1 MCVESSRTKMSIT
14 PDIFFHGEEKSG
26 INSFILGAKFKLL
39 MDSICEF
46 MTLMNSEPQNRER
59 THILVDSSTSFY
71 FFIFFFHLRTLRI
84 GLSWKIRL
92 HMQNGVCIIRV
103 NRF

>member
-1 MCVESSRTKMSIT
+1 MCVESSRTQMSIT

-46 MTLMNSEPQNRER
+46 MTLMNSEPQNKER
-59 THILVDSSTSFY
+59 THILVDSSTSF
-71 FFIFFFHLRTLRI
+71 FFYLFFFPFENTQNWFKLEDKAAHAKW
-84 GLSWKIRL
+84 GLYNK
-92 HMQNGVCIIRV
+92 GE
-103 NRF
+103 